1 MGRHVFRLRFRLLL
15 LLLFRDDARA
25 TSSNGR
31 GWHVPLRPLRPRGA
45 NATRNTTPAGADVQS
60 GHPGLG
66 RHGDPKLAG
75 MIEVRVSCGSSTRP
89 KVEAVLREMGGQVG

>member
-1 MGRHVFRLRFRLLL
+1 MSPSVCGRF
-15 LLLFRDDARA
+15 
-25 TSSNGR
+25 
-31 GWHVPLRPLRPRGA
+31 
-45 NATRNTTPAGADVQS
+45 ATRREAELAVEHLVQDHGVDRTAVTVRAAGPENSAGTTPAGADVQS

-66 RHGDPKLAG
+66 KHGDPKLAG